1 MKNYIIIILLFAS
14 CLTAQ
19 QKSDQQYASY
29 AYTLSKGLD
38 LPLGTLIAALN
49 IYALILKNN
58 IKPLT
63 IEEINQL
70 NTSDIWK
77 FERKLTENWDRKANT
92 VSHMFLY
99 SSICNP
105 ALLYLQK
112 DIRKD
117 VFGWDKLDE
126 KDLQNELNLM

>member
-1 MKNYIIIILLFAS
+1 MKKDILFIFLALVLLFHTLMNTEVRKWKITMKNYIIIILLFVS

-49 IYALILKNN
+49 ISALILKNN

-63 IEEINQL
+63 IE
-70 NTSDIWK
+70 
-77 FERKLTENWDRKANT
+77 
-92 VSHMFLY
+92 
-99 SSICNP
+99 
-105 ALLYLQK
+105 
-112 DIRKD
+112 
-117 VFGWDKLDE
+117 
-126 KDLQNELNLM
+126 